1 MSEHPVPEPLHSPSA
16 IDAQSNAA
24 SPDTGR
30 RRVLQGSLAAGPVM
44 LTLFNRPAL
53 GGNVVGAC
61 TTPSGFVS
69 ANVSQHGNPTVC
81 SGRTPGYWKQPQH
94 FGDWVAPYYPV
105 KTGSHNA
112 TLFKSTF
119 NPDLNPTN
127 KTFLQVLSPELGIFP
142 SNGPPYD
149 VARHAVATILNIAK
163 GWIPSSVLTIATVQA
178 IWTEFATTGHYQP
191 TAGIFWDHTAI
202 VDYFLST
209 MPL

>member
-1 MSEHPVPEPLHSPSA
+1 MSEHELPEQPHPTPS
-16 IDAQSNAA
+16 IDAPQ
-24 SPDTGR
+24 PPVDTSR
-30 RRVLQGSLAAGPVM
+30 RRVLQGGLAAGPVV

-53 GGNVVGAC
+53 GGAVGGAC

-81 SGRTPGYWKQPQH
+81 SGRTPGYWKQQQH

-105 KTGSHNA
+105 KTGSNNA
-112 TLFKSTF
+112 TLFKSKF
-119 NPDLNPTN
+119 SPDLNPAN
-127 KTFLQVLSPELGIFP
+127 KTFLEVLSPELGIFP

-149 VARHAVATILNIAK
+149 VARHLVASVLNIAK
-163 GWIPSSVLTIATVQA
+163 GWVPSSVLTIATVQG

-191 TAGIFWDHTAI
+191 TAGVFWDHTAI
-202 VDYFLST
+202 VDYLLTT